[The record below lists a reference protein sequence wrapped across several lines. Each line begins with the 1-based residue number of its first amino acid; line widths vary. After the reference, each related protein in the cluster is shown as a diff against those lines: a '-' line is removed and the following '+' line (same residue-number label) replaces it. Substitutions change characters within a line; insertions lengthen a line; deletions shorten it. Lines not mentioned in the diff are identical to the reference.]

1 MKSSNAEE
9 LMDWAAM
16 LYMAVAH
23 TNGGNTEMYE
33 AEMNR
38 MRLQADR
45 EEYQE
50 WMRNAA
56 AKAEADRMQMYVD
69 LAAAEAHA
77 QSLRDAEATKST
89 EE

>member
-1 MKSSNAEE
+1 MIVKGSDRLIMKSSNAEE

-38 MRLQADR
+38 MRLQ
-45 EEYQE
+45 
-50 WMRNAA
+50 
-56 AKAEADRMQMYVD
+56 V
-69 LAAAEAHA
+69 
-77 QSLRDAEATKST
+77 
-89 EE
+89 

>member
-1 MKSSNAEE
+1 
-9 LMDWAAM
+9 MDWAAM

-45 EEYQE
+45 EEYVGE
-50 WMRNAA
+50 RS
-56 AKAEADRMQMYVD
+56 EPPGDPPPP
-69 LAAAEAHA
+69 AHRLTA
-77 QSLRDAEATKST
+77 PPTHRHRVRDHRPDAGLTVRLGSPPHT
-89 EE
+89 